1 MANQKTVNIAKIMTP
16 KIATAF
22 LHSDD
27 TVRQALESMKAH
39 GYTAIPVLDKKDQYL
54 GAITEGDLL
63 RHVMSVG
70 TTDMLAQEEYKIE
83 GIFRKDF
90 YPPLDISA
98 SYERITEAAMRQ
110 NFIPIVDDRGC
121 LCGIVTRR
129 AVIET
134 LCKEK

>member
-1 MANQKTVNIAKIMTP
+1 MATKKNVNIAKIMTP

-27 TVRQALESMKAH
+27 TVRQALESMKVH
-39 GYTAIPVLDKKDQYL
+39 GYTAIPVLDENDQYL

-70 TTDMLAQEEYKIE
+70 TTDMVAQEDYRITD
-83 GIFRKDF
+83 IFRKDF
-90 YPPLDISA
+90 CPPLDLFA
-98 SYERITEAAMRQ
+98 PYQRITEAAMRQ

-121 LCGIVTRR
+121 FCGIVTRR
-129 AVIET
+129 AIIEV
-134 LCKEK
+134 LSKDN